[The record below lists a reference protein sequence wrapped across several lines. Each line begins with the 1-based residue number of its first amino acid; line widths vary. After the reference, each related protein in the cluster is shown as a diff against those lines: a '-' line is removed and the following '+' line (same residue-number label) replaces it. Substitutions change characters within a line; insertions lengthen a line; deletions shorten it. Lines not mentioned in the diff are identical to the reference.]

1 MAMMLTALC
10 LLIGVVE
17 YVRARRDS
25 TAQFGQMRRRVGVL
39 VASLATAVFTVSAG
53 VSQAFAPLPTLA
65 PTGVLNSTAQG
76 SGARAAEP
84 GWELTPLRIDQ
95 PRVSVGSGNRTAT
108 PGTGA
113 DARMFAY
120 DSGSASTTALEFV
133 ATKAVR
139 PGTDL
144 VKYEAYPPAATSP
157 RGFVGGPVRDTLQ
170 PGTAISRYGGEGG
183 TFASP
188 AGTPFSARGLPPG
201 HEALGE
207 SRYVFAQPLEVDAG
221 IAAYWQGGGGG
232 IQYDLPRSISD
243 LVNDGILKR
252 LP

>member
-1 MAMMLTALC
+1 MR
-10 LLIGVVE
+10 LLVYLVF
-17 YVRARRDS
+17 V
-25 TAQFGQMRRRVGVL
+25 VL
-39 VASLATAVFTVSAG
+39 VG
-53 VSQAFAPLPTLA
+53 
-65 PTGVLNSTAQG
+65 STPVIPVAHTYDFPAH
-76 SGARAAEP
+76 ARVDAHDFVAAEAGP
-84 GWELTPLRIDQ
+84 AQLGDI
-95 PRVSVGSGNRTAT
+95 RVE
-108 PGTGA
+108 
-113 DARMFAY
+113 
-120 DSGSASTTALEFV
+120 SASPPSSARGTSSTPNGLVV
-133 ATKAVR
+133 ATNTVK

-144 VKYEAYPPAATSP
+144 VQYEAYPPSATSP
-157 RGFVGGPVRDTLQ
+157 RGFVGAPVRDTLQ

-188 AGTPFSARGLPPG
+188 AGTPFSSRGLPPG

-243 LVNDGILKR
+243 LVNDGIVKR

>member
-1 MAMMLTALC
+1 MTTKWLARPIAC
-10 LLIGVVE
+10 LLTLLTGNATPASAYSMPTTANVPSGYAYDAPAV
-17 YVRARRDS
+17 ARVDVHE
-25 TAQFGQMRRRVGVL
+25 FGAV
-39 VASLATAVFTVSAG
+39 VASPSLFSDVHEGSG
-53 VSQAFAPLPTLA
+53 SSQA
-65 PTGVLNSTAQG
+65 
-76 SGARAAEP
+76 AAK
-84 GWELTPLRIDQ
+84 G
-95 PRVSVGSGNRTAT
+95 
-108 PGTGA
+108 
-113 DARMFAY
+113 
-120 DSGSASTTALEFV
+120 ASTTSSRSFI
-133 ATKAVR
+133 ATNTVR

-157 RGFVGGPVRDTLQ
+157 RGFVGGPVRETLQ

>member
-1 MAMMLTALC
+1 MR
-10 LLIGVVE
+10 GK
-17 YVRARRDS
+17 RAR
-25 TAQFGQMRRRVGVL
+25 L
-39 VASLATAVFTVSAG
+39 LLLAGLIALLLG
-53 VSQAFAPLPTLA
+53 P
-65 PTGVLNSTAQG
+65 
-76 SGARAAEP
+76 
-84 GWELTPLRIDQ
+84 
-95 PRVSVGSGNRTAT
+95 
-108 PGTGA
+108 
-113 DARMFAY
+113 
-120 DSGSASTTALEFV
+120 TTALHAAAYTYDDAPV
-133 ATKAVR
+133 ARLNASANEAATLASSQSAGSADHAVSPPVEVRDACTTPPCAFIATNTVR

-157 RGFVGGPVRDTLQ
+157 RGFVGGPVRDTPQ

-207 SRYVFAQPLEVDAG
+207 SRYVFARPLEVDAG

>member
-1 MAMMLTALC
+1 MRTFLRVLVVALTAL
-10 LLIGVVE
+10 IGG
-17 YVRARRDS
+17 AS
-25 TAQFGQMRRRVGVL
+25 TGTTTAGAATFAYDDPTIARVGVH
-39 VASLATAVFTVSAG
+39 
-53 VSQAFAPLPTLA
+53 Q
-65 PTGVLNSTAQG
+65 
-76 SGARAAEP
+76 
-84 GWELTPLRIDQ
+84 I
-95 PRVSVGSGNRTAT
+95 GNVEAT
-108 PGTGA
+108 PFQLSVV
-113 DARMFAY
+113 RE
-120 DSGSASTTALEFV
+120 GSALRVFEAGGPS
-133 ATKAVR
+133 ATSSRSFIATNTVR

-157 RGFVGGPVRDTLQ
+157 RGFVGGPVCDTLQ

-207 SRYVFAQPLEVDAG
+207 SRYVFAQPLEIDAG
-221 IAAYWQGGGGG
+221 IAAYRQGGGGG